1 MGIHFALTGLKGT
14 PFIGTAMALASMALG
29 MGDDG
34 DDSEDKLR
42 EWIEDKD
49 LADVL
54 LNGIPFAGGM
64 DLTGKLGAGQMLS
77 IAPFADLDFFDPT
90 LSGKDLAQRG
100 ALAAFGATGS
110 LVAKQLDAA
119 MKLANG
125 DVAGATQNFLP
136 TGLANV
142 AKVVKMASSG
152 ITTKSGDV
160 AIPSSE
166 FTAGELVMQALGIP
180 LSKTAERNRMLDT
193 TIRHEKNFDA
203 RADKIRKAYREAVRD
218 GDPTAQREARSEWT
232 KLRKD
237 MKAEKL
243 NPLPMSSLTKS
254 AKAQRKREANMVG
267 GVASTKSNR
276 EFLKK
281 WSNL

>member
-1 MGIHFALTGLKGT
+1 
-14 PFIGTAMALASMALG
+14 
-29 MGDDG
+29 
-34 DDSEDKLR
+34 
-42 EWIEDKD
+42 
-49 LADVL
+49 
-54 LNGIPFAGGM
+54 
-64 DLTGKLGAGQMLS
+64 
-77 IAPFADLDFFDPT
+77 
-90 LSGKDLAQRG
+90 
-100 ALAAFGATGS
+100 
-110 LVAKQLDAA
+110 